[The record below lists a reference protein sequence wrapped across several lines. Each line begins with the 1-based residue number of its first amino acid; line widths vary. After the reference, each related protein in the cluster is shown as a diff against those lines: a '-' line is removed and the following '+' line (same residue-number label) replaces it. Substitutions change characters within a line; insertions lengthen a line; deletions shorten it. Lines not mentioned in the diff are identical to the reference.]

1 MKKNISINISGIIFH
16 VEEDGYEHLK
26 KYLESI
32 NIYFSSFEDSQE
44 IIDDIENRIAEIF
57 LSKLSDGKQVIT
69 YEDVET
75 LIATMGTISD
85 FEAASELQ
93 EKGDYQEDEKDEKS
107 NKEGSQ
113 ENAPKFG
120 TKRLYRDMNRRIL
133 GGVAAGIAHY
143 FNIDPLWI
151 RLIIILLFF
160 NIIILKLSGIILI
173 SYIILWIIVPASESL
188 EEDKKIKKL
197 YRNPDDRVLSGVAGG
212 LASYFGADPTII
224 RLIFVIS
231 IFLGGAGIIIYFIL
245 WIITPEAKSITE
257 KMQMQGEPVT
267 LANIESNVK
276 RTLNLKE
283 GEEESAL
290 VKILLFPFRLIATMI
305 NGLSKAIG
313 PFADFMVQFI
323 RVVVGVVLIITGISL
338 IMAFSALLATAL
350 GFSGLLQYTTV
361 FDWPLDLLAASIP
374 WYVHTGVFVI
384 GFIPSL
390 FIIFLGLAALAK
402 RWLVNAYAGWSLLAI
417 WVLSFIL
424 VVFLVPNSVGSFKES
439 GVHQTITYF
448 PLDHEV
454 THLKINKTGYRD
466 YKSVDLRLR
475 SHQDSIIKL
484 STRIESRAFTRDKAE
499 EAASLI
505 DYHVVKQDA
514 SLIFDSNL
522 GFEKI
527 PFRFQEVSLT
537 LYIPEKHSFRVGSG
551 VEYLLEHGMVLQ
563 GINDYGNG
571 NNQWMFT
578 NGRLICIDCE
588 ERIDFP
594 SSQYE
599 YDGNNNLITYDF
611 KDFDEVIASSA
622 LRLNIEHSDEFKV
635 ELSGEKKMVR
645 DVVVEQRGDNLK
657 LDINRDMKWWLFNDR
672 DELPLVNI
680 SMPIVNYLELSGA
693 CKANVV
699 GFDNESITMKLNGAS
714 RGRINADFEEVS
726 IDLEGASVLLMV
738 GKADILEANLSG
750 ASKLSAYEFR
760 VENVS
765 VNASGA
771 SKAEVY
777 AKDYLT
783 AGSSGF
789 SKITYRGQPN
799 INQKTDGLGD
809 IKRDDY

>member
-1 MKKNISINISGIIFH
+1 
-16 VEEDGYEHLK
+16 
-26 KYLESI
+26 
-32 NIYFSSFEDSQE
+32 
-44 IIDDIENRIAEIF
+44 
-57 LSKLSDGKQVIT
+57 
-69 YEDVET
+69 
-75 LIATMGTISD
+75 
-85 FEAASELQ
+85 
-93 EKGDYQEDEKDEKS
+93 
-107 NKEGSQ
+107 
-113 ENAPKFG
+113 
-120 TKRLYRDMNRRIL
+120 
-133 GGVAAGIAHY
+133 
-143 FNIDPLWI
+143 
-151 RLIIILLFF
+151 
-160 NIIILKLSGIILI
+160 
-173 SYIILWIIVPASESL
+173 
-188 EEDKKIKKL
+188 
-197 YRNPDDRVLSGVAGG
+197 
-212 LASYFGADPTII
+212 
-224 RLIFVIS
+224 
-231 IFLGGAGIIIYFIL
+231 
-245 WIITPEAKSITE
+245 
-257 KMQMQGEPVT
+257 
-267 LANIESNVK
+267 
-276 RTLNLKE
+276 
-283 GEEESAL
+283 
-290 VKILLFPFRLIATMI
+290 
-305 NGLSKAIG
+305 
-313 PFADFMVQFI
+313 
-323 RVVVGVVLIITGISL
+323 
-338 IMAFSALLATAL
+338 
-350 GFSGLLQYTTV
+350 
-361 FDWPLDLLAASIP
+361 
-374 WYVHTGVFVI
+374 
-384 GFIPSL
+384 
-390 FIIFLGLAALAK
+390 
-402 RWLVNAYAGWSLLAI
+402 
-417 WVLSFIL
+417 
-424 VVFLVPNSVGSFKES
+424 
-439 GVHQTITYF
+439 
-448 PLDHEV
+448 
-454 THLKINKTGYRD
+454 
-466 YKSVDLRLR
+466 
-475 SHQDSIIKL
+475 
-484 STRIESRAFTRDKAE
+484 
-499 EAASLI
+499 LI

-599 YDGNNNLITYDF
+599 YDGNDHLITYDF

-622 LRLNIEHSDEFKV
+622 LRLNIQNSDEFKV
-635 ELSGEKKMVR
+635 ELSGEKEMVR

-693 CKANVV
+693 CKANVI

-714 RGRINADFEEVS
+714 RGRVNADYEEVS